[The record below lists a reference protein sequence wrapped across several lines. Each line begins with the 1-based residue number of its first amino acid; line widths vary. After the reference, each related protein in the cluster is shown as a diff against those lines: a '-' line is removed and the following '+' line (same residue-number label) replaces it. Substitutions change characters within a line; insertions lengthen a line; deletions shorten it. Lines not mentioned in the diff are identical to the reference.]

1 MDLLPHREAF
11 VAFWKKEKTKDK
23 WPTKCPGIW
32 TRLGL
37 ELPIILIIS
46 ASVKIR
52 FSSAPDWLNFP
63 RLKSVADRN
72 QSKTVGTP
80 TITFDVFFVFREDSS
95 YEEDDVY
102 TVFG

>member
-1 MDLLPHREAF
+1 MDLLSHREAF

-52 FSSAPDWLNFP
+52 FSSAPEWLNFP
-63 RLKSVADRN
+63 GLKSVADRV
-72 QSKTVGTP
+72 QSKTVGTS
-80 TITFDVFFVFREDSS
+80 TITFHVFFVFRENSS
-95 YEEDDVY
+95 YEGDDVY